1 MPKRCIYELW
11 TAFNDIAEGFG
22 LTVEEF
28 NEILKNATMEHLQS
42 TERTLAPEIDA
53 LFRSLD
59 DDEVFSSF
67 FRNIYDSLIFLCR
80 ILLESIG

>member
-1 MPKRCIYELW
+1 MFVVPKRCIYELW

-28 NEILKNATMEHLQS
+28 NEILKNATMEHLQA

-59 DDEVFSSF
+59 DDEVGCAFSF
-67 FRNIYDSLIFLCR
+67 FIFAMATIELQNC
-80 ILLESIG
+80 

>member
-1 MPKRCIYELW
+1 MPKRCVYELW

-42 TERTLAPEIDA
+42 TERNLAPEIDA
-53 LFRSLD
+53 LFRALD
-59 DDEVFSSF
+59 DDEVIILLRSELSST
-67 FRNIYDSLIFLCR
+67 LIFDFR
-80 ILLESIG
+80 IAFKP